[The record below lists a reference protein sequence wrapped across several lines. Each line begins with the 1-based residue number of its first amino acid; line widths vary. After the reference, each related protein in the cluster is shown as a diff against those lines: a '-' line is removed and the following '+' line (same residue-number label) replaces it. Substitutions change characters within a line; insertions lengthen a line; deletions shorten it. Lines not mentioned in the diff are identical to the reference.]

1 MPEKTQLDD
10 RQTEAIIGAAMRVH
24 GELGHGFLEQV
35 YQEALEREFLFRKIP
50 HEREKQINIFY
61 RDEKMSVFYKA
72 DFVCF
77 GNIVVELKAIAD
89 LGSAEIAQV
98 VNYLRATKLPKA
110 LLLNFG
116 APSLQIRRLQNK
128 LTKTIP

>member
-50 HEREKQINIFY
+50 HEREELINIFY

-77 GNIVVELKAIAD
+77 GNIVVELKADSRSRARRDCSRSQLSACDETAEGAHPALRGTVAAD
-89 LGSAEIAQV
+89 SSS
-98 VNYLRATKLPKA
+98 PK
-110 LLLNFG
+110 
-116 APSLQIRRLQNK
+116 
-128 LTKTIP
+128 